1 MLKEKAKEA
10 VGETVVDG
18 VKEHLKE
25 DIRKNWKDYALVATG
40 IIGAVAGVNLLFNI
54 INRPVASRSNI
65 HFYIHIV

>member
-1 MLKEKAKEA
+1 MLKEKAQSA

-18 VKEHLKE
+18 IKSKLKQDLKE
-25 DIRKNWKDYALVATG
+25 NWKDYALVAVG
-40 IIGAVAGVNLLFNI
+40 MIGAVAGVNLLFNL